1 MILFYNRFQLPT
13 QMSVEKK
20 VEELSI
26 GENPA
31 ASIANESAPATTAT
45 NSKNVEGEEVV
56 LGEDGQPLSK
66 KALKNY

>member
-1 MILFYNRFQLPT
+1 
-13 QMSVEKK
+13 MSVEKK

-56 LGEDGQPLSK
+56 LVKMVNHCPKSLK
-66 KALKNY
+66 KLLKEKGC